1 MHILPTGIFQTGGH
15 ATHTHDAHGSTYTV
29 LSLERNNTGTQVCA
43 KSTCSC
49 APNWQASMLCGCHG
63 SPSFRHTAFSA
74 VNACCLHVLIL
85 WRALVFDISRKRLRC
100 AKAVAR
106 CPPRSESQTA
116 SCGGEDYRKM
126 PSDLRSR
133 LQHYN

>member
-85 WRALVFDISRKRLRC
+85 WRALVFDISRKRPRC
-100 AKAVAR
+100 DRAVQRLWQDALHGVNRRQLPAEAKTIAR
-106 CPPRSESQTA
+106 CLPI
-116 SCGGEDYRKM
+116 
-126 PSDLRSR
+126 
-133 LQHYN
+133 